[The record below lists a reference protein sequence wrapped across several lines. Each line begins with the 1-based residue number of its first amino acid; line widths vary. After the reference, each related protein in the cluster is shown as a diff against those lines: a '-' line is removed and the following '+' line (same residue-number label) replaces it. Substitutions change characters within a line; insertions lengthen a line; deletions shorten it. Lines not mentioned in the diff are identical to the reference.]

1 MRLTL
6 KRNAGFT
13 LPEVLVA
20 SGIGAIAFGILAT
33 STVHLSYIM
42 YGLQNYITF
51 EEQSQTGLET
61 MARDIREADSVA
73 SATATTLVL
82 NSGTNQLT
90 YSYDSSAGT
99 LTRTASNSTR
109 TLVKNCT
116 QIQFNLYQ
124 RCSQTNTYGQFPAAT
139 VSQAKLVEVIWRCG
153 VTNAHNPGNTA
164 FFHATKVVIR
174 KE

>member
-33 STVHLSYIM
+33 SIVHLSYIM

-109 TLVKNCT
+109 TLVKN
-116 QIQFNLYQ
+116 
-124 RCSQTNTYGQFPAAT
+124 
-139 VSQAKLVEVIWRCG
+139 
-153 VTNAHNPGNTA
+153 
-164 FFHATKVVIR
+164 
-174 KE
+174 